1 LFSELGY
8 DYQKIGNIY
17 MDGPA
22 KDPAKIQAMFS
33 TIAHRYDILNAVLSL
48 GIDRYWRKFAVNQ
61 LPRAEHARYLDVA
74 TGTCDVALEI
84 MKQFPPDTKVVGGD
98 FSEGMLERG
107 REKIRESGYQERID
121 IRFADVTD
129 MPFEDNSFDGS
140 IIAFGIRN
148 VQDYK
153 KGISEMG
160 RVVKSGG
167 KVVILEF
174 TSVQSRFFRPMY
186 IFYITRVLP
195 FIGEIIS
202 GKKGAYKYL
211 PDSMLNFPAPEE
223 FKNAMEETGLLDVK
237 YFKLSFGITA
247 VHIGTVK

>member
-1 LFSELGY
+1 
-8 DYQKIGNIY
+8 
-17 MDGPA
+17 MDNSA
-22 KDPAKIQAMFS
+22 KDPVKIQNMFS
-33 TIAHRYDILNAVLSL
+33 TIAHRYDLLNRVLSL
-48 GIDRYWRKFAVNQ
+48 GIDRSWRKFAVSQ
-61 LPRAEHARYLDVA
+61 LPMAENPVYLDVA

-84 MKQFPPDTKVVGGD
+84 IQQISGSRVTGVD
-98 FSEGMLERG
+98 FSEGMLELG
-107 REKIRESGYQERID
+107 KVKVKNAGYQERID
-121 IRFADVTD
+121 VRFGDASNL
-129 MPFEDNSFDGS
+129 PFDDNSFNGS

-174 TSVQSRFFRPMY
+174 TTIQNRFFKPLYR
-186 IFYITRVLP
+186 FYITKVLP

-211 PDSMLNFPAPEE
+211 PASMLAFPVPDEL
-223 FKNAMEETGLLDVK
+223 KNVMAETGLSDVR
-237 YFKLSFGITA
+237 YYKLTLGAVA
-247 VHIGTVK
+247 VHVGIVP